1 MGFQPLSQSPA
12 LFLSSLAKEPN
23 ESQDSSGAGSVPS
36 SVMTRD
42 LGAMLL
48 APISFLALRSCLLCM
63 GRQAGKNRQTAK
75 APEETQTDTY
85 PDTQTPRR
93 QADTDRDSHAA
104 MHTDARANKHTNA
117 SKQYTDV
124 RTGP

>member
-1 MGFQPLSQSPA
+1 MGFQPLPQSPV

-23 ESQDSSGAGSVPS
+23 ESQDSTGADSVPS

-42 LGAMLL
+42 LRAMLL
-48 APISFLALRSCLLCM
+48 APVSFLALRSCLLCM

-75 APEETQTDTY
+75 TPEQTQTDTY

-93 QADTDRDSHAA
+93 QADTI
-104 MHTDARANKHTNA
+104 HTNTQANKHTNT
-117 SKQYTDV
+117 SNQYTDM
-124 RTGP
+124 RTDP

>member
-1 MGFQPLSQSPA
+1 M
-12 LFLSSLAKEPN
+12 
-23 ESQDSSGAGSVPS
+23 PS

-85 PDTQTPRR
+85 PDTQIPRR